1 MQEIAKKEINIT
13 DLPPKLRKLALYLI
27 ENIDYSSLKDACQ
40 KLDLNYNTICTRISE
55 LKRKKG
61 INFYSY
67 VNDKWSEGLKNN
79 RIHVRNALV
88 NQAITGA
95 SADRKLYFQLTGD
108 LKDQVEIDHKITG
121 LFAVV
126 GSDPNIIP
134 ADIVEKDK
142 IIKPDGKQIID
153 IDYED

>member
-88 NQAITGA
+88 NHNT
-95 SADRKLYFQLTGD
+95 K
-108 LKDQVEIDHKITG
+108 
-121 LFAVV
+121 
-126 GSDPNIIP
+126 
-134 ADIVEKDK
+134 VEKTIFK
-142 IIKPDGKQIID
+142 GEVVYKAN
-153 IDYED
+153 